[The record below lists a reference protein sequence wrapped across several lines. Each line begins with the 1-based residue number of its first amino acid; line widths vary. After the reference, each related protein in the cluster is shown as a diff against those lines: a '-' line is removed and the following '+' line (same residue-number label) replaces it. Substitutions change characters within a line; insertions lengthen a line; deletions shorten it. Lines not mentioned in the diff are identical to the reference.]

1 MHMDANRPNGYTRRL
16 FSKHTTRKLGQAA
29 GQVLCSN
36 TLRFF
41 FFFDGDMVA
50 ASASGELSAA
60 SASASIGADAA
71 GSNRAGT
78 VLISPRA
85 TFACAPSSG

>member
-1 MHMDANRPNGYTRRL
+1 M
-16 FSKHTTRKLGQAA
+16 LG
-29 GQVLCSN
+29 SI

-41 FFFDGDMVA
+41 FFFVGEAVA
-50 ASASGELSAA
+50 ASVSGGLAATSAA
-60 SASASIGADAA
+60 ASIGTDAA

-85 TFACAPSSG
+85 TFACAPSEYRW

>member
-1 MHMDANRPNGYTRRL
+1 MGPTDVLIG
-16 FSKHTTRKLGQAA
+16 KHTTQTLGQAA
-29 GQVLCSN
+29 GQALCSN

-71 GSNRAGT
+71 GSKRAGT

-85 TFACAPSSG
+85 TFACAPPSG